1 MPAETGGAAS
11 DSGSGSSAEAGEGEA
26 PGGADQFQAANDN
39 ASPAANDNA
48 AQDASETRAEAT
60 ADLAASAPHE
70 AGEGAPPE
78 AGEEVPGSSPRE
90 VPEPVNE
97 VPEPTP
103 QEVPE
108 PVNEV
113 PEPTPQEVPGQAS
126 EAAETEIEVPPP
138 MNEVPEPAPPEVP
151 QQEITE
157 VPPEGEPEVPQQTE
171 PEVPVNE
178 PDPAADAGQTTMAD
192 NSSTKGGDIVRNTG
206 NKTLGPKFNKVAGV
220 PEPVGPDPIKGGEKG
235 TEKTTPRL
243 VPDQGGANDTTK
255 QAEEDSDS
263 ASGGSPMPPDMQK
276 ALDQYN
282 QWKTDNTDGD
292 ATAATSRSSH
302 IPGQEA
308 SDGRAKTQSPP
319 NPGKSKGPG
328 LG

>member
-1 MPAETGGAAS
+1 MSGPAEA
-11 DSGSGSSAEAGEGEA
+11 
-26 PGGADQFQAANDN
+26 AANDN
-39 ASPAANDNA
+39 TPRAANDNA
-48 AQDASETRAEAT
+48 AQDSSEARAE
-60 ADLAASAPHE
+60 ADLAASAPRE
-70 AGEGAPPE
+70 AGEGDPPDT
-78 AGEEVPGSSPRE
+78 GEEVPGSSPQE

-103 QEVPE
+103 REVPE

-113 PEPTPQEVPGQAS
+113 PEPTPQEVPGQAT
-126 EAAETEIEVPPP
+126 EATEAENEVPPSID
-138 MNEVPEPAPPEVP
+138 EAPEPAPPEVP

-178 PDPAADAGQTTMAD
+178 ADPAADAGQTTMAD
-192 NSSTKGGDIVRNTG
+192 NSSTKGGDIVRNTE
-206 NKTLGPKFNKVAGV
+206 NKTLGPQFNKVAGV
-220 PEPVGPDPIKGGEKG
+220 PEPVGPDPIKGGKKG
-235 TEKTTPRL
+235 TETPTPRL
-243 VPDQGGANDTTK
+243 EPRQGGANDTTK

-263 ASGGSPMPPDMQK
+263 ASGGSQKSPDMQK
-276 ALDQYN
+276 AVDQYN
-282 QWKTDNTDGD
+282 QWKTGNADGDNSGGD